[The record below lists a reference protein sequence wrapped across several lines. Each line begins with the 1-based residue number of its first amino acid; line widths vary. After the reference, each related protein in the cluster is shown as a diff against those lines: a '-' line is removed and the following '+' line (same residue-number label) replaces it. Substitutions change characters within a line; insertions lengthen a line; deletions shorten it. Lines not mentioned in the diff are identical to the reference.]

1 MEYEVIV
8 VGGGVGGLTT
18 AALLAARGV
27 NVCLCERQSQVG
39 GCLADFEHLGYKFE
53 PTLGLY
59 SGWEAGGTWERIW
72 SELPGAPPTVQKLSP
87 GYVVRLPEAR
97 DIAVSEERD
106 RFEGELARVFPHFGK
121 PAIEFFR
128 ALDRVAESGSDDSVE
143 KLLAQ
148 APADFRLFLNV
159 QLQAFGQCTSTQCSA
174 TRAAQLLVPT
184 RVPVW
189 SIDGGGQELANRLA
203 QSLKASGGTIRLN
216 APVLRLA
223 YASDGVPVGI
233 DLLSGER
240 VLAKRAII
248 SNLTVWDTYGKLVG
262 PGRTPKAI
270 AAELRNLH
278 AWGAY
283 LLFLSMDEDA
293 QNRLAARRM
302 LVAPS
307 GDGEYNAEQQL
318 GISVSD
324 LSLDRAPEGKRA
336 VTVTTFTEASDWF
349 SFHEDEASVEEQD
362 QAALET
368 CWGRLHQAIPEL
380 GDSVEVIETVTPR
393 TFYETTRRKFG
404 MIGAPFNSAGEPV
417 SLESFAVSHFPNLF
431 LMGDTV
437 SPGFGVEGIARK
449 SRALADLLTR

>member
-1 MEYEVIV
+1 MGSGRH
-8 VGGGVGGLTT
+8 VGTHL
-18 AALLAARGV
+18 
-27 NVCLCERQSQVG
+27 ERATRRAS
-39 GCLADFEHLGYKFE
+39 HS
-53 PTLGLY
+53 P
-59 SGWEAGGTWERIW
+59 
-72 SELPGAPPTVQKLSP
+72 KLSP

-97 DIAVSEERD
+97 DIAVSEERE

-128 ALDRVAESGSDDSVE
+128 ALDRVAETGSDDSVE

-148 APADFRLFLNV
+148 APADFRFFLNV

-184 RVPVW
+184 RAPVW

-270 AAELRNLH
+270 AAEIRNLH

-307 GDGEYNAEQQL
+307 GDTRSIPRPVLDMWLWVSFRPGTTVRPPRSITLLGTQL
-318 GISVSD
+318 LGLGPGPITVNLPSWIMTED
-324 LSLDRAPEGKRA
+324 TILLAPSI
-336 VTVTTFTEASDWF
+336 VWM
-349 SFHEDEASVEEQD
+349 
-362 QAALET
+362 
-368 CWGRLHQAIPEL
+368 
-380 GDSVEVIETVTPR
+380 TPFCRR
-393 TFYETTRRKFG
+393 TQ
-404 MIGAPFNSAGEPV
+404 
-417 SLESFAVSHFPNLF
+417 
-431 LMGDTV
+431 
-437 SPGFGVEGIARK
+437 
-449 SRALADLLTR
+449 